1 MTTTQPTFKTFS
13 EDTGSYVWLKT
24 GEVPHTVYVPE
35 LGQVSM
41 QFYHS
46 DAPAAAKAF
55 RDDDEIQKYIE
66 CKKLNHQRIRQIMR
80 TAAPA
85 RG

>member
-13 EDTGSYVWLKT
+13 EDTAAYIWFKT
-24 GEVPHTVYVPE
+24 GEVPSAVYTPE

-41 QFYHS
+41 QFYHI

-55 RDDDEIQKYIE
+55 RADDEFQKYIE